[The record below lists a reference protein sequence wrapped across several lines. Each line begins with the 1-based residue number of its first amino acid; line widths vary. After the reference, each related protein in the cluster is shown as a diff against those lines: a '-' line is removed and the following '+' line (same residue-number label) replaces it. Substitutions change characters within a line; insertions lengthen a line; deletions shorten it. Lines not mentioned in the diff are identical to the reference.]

1 MIRRLLAMA
10 VCGVVLAG
18 CNGQQDMR
26 EVEEKPAEE
35 GLKIEAP
42 GVDVEV
48 GKEGVDVEA
57 PGTHV
62 DVDKEGVDVDAPD
75 AKVDVQ

>member
-1 MIRRLLAMA
+1 MKHRILALA
-10 VCGVVLAG
+10 VSGILFAG
-18 CNGQQDMR
+18 CNGQKDMR
-26 EVEEKPAEE
+26 EVEEAPPEN

-75 AKVDVQ
+75 TKVDVQ